1 MRPFDEPLRVSE
13 MVPKTNSR
21 IDKISLEIR
30 RKRNREE
37 KNVLQD
43 TDTCDAA
50 DKWKFSSQ

>member
-30 RKRNREE
+30 RKRNRE

-43 TDTCDAA
+43 TDTCHAA
-50 DKWKFSSQ
+50 DKGKFSLQ